1 MDYPWIFPSAFG
13 KHCTGD
19 KGGNLSQICSKM
31 SKRFSPL
38 FMGSFK
44 RITSCFLPRTTGDW
58 PQAWGIH
65 YMRLA
70 LKFLKDRGRVFSS
83 VYLICS
89 SLLDETQ
96 DTLWKFIET
105 SVSCS
110 LRGRLRFFFFKTY
123 PCQGF
128 ISFPSPR
135 LNIHYLSSCH
145 YLQMPQIYLSRY
157 FIE

>member
-70 LKFLKDRGRVFSS
+70 LKFLKDQGRVFSS

-110 LRGRLRFFFFKTY
+110 LRGRLRFFFKHTLAKVLSLSHLPDWISIISQAATTFR
-123 PCQGF
+123 CLRF
-128 ISFPSPR
+128 IC
-135 LNIHYLSSCH
+135 LGIL
-145 YLQMPQIYLSRY
+145 
-157 FIE
+157 

>member
-1 MDYPWIFPSAFG
+1 MDYPLIFPSAFG
-13 KHCTGD
+13 KRCTGD
-19 KGGNLSQICSKM
+19 KVGNLSQICSKT
-31 SKRFSPL
+31 SRRFSPL

-44 RITSCFLPRTTGDW
+44 RIASCFLPRTTGDW

-70 LKFLKDRGRVFSS
+70 LKFLKDRRRVFSS

-110 LRGRLRFFFFKTY
+110 LRGRLRFFFFKHTLAKVLSLSHL
-123 PCQGF
+123 PDWISIISQAAITFRCLRF
-128 ISFPSPR
+128 IC
-135 LNIHYLSSCH
+135 LGIL
-145 YLQMPQIYLSRY
+145 
-157 FIE
+157 

>member
-70 LKFLKDRGRVFSS
+70 LKFLKERGRVFSS

-110 LRGRLRFFFFKTY
+110 LRGRLRFFF
-123 PCQGF
+123 
-128 ISFPSPR
+128 
-135 LNIHYLSSCH
+135 LNIPLPRFYLFPIS
-145 YLQMPQIYLSRY
+145 QIEYPLSLKLPLPSDASDL
-157 FIE
+157 FV